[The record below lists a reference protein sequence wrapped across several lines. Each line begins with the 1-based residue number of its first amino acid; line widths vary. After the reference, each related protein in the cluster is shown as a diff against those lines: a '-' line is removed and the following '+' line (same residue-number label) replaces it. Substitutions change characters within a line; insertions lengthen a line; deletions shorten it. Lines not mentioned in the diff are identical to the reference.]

1 MSKPKKRDLLALSSI
16 PLIMTLGNSMLIP
29 VLPGMR
35 SHLNVSSFQVSLI
48 ITVYS
53 VVAIFL
59 IPVAG
64 FLSDR
69 FGRKKVIV
77 PSLILTGLGG
87 LLCGI
92 AAVWFAQ
99 AYLWILVGRFIQGIG
114 AAGAAPIVMPL
125 VGDLYQEE
133 AQVSAG
139 LGLIETS
146 NTFGKVLSPIL
157 GSLLAVIV
165 WYAPFWAIPVLC
177 LGSLLMVWFMVK
189 VPKKKEE
196 KPPGIPEFFAS
207 MKAVFKEKGRW
218 LYAIFALGGIC
229 MFVVFGTLF
238 YLSQMLE
245 DEHGMHGV
253 LKGAM
258 LAIPTAALC
267 ACSFGTGKLIG
278 DHKKRMKWF
287 NLVGVVLL
295 SAATLACALLGEE
308 SVVLDIA
315 LISLS
320 SAGVG
325 IALPC
330 LDAFITEGIEKEQ
343 RGTVSSFY
351 SSMRFI
357 GVAAGPPVASIM
369 LKPSAGP
376 FFFLAAGLG
385 AVAVLLGAF
394 ALKPQEDQAAAESR

>member
-1 MSKPKKRDLLALSSI
+1 
-16 PLIMTLGNSMLIP
+16 
-29 VLPGMR
+29 MR
-35 SHLNVSSFQVSLI
+35 SQLNVSSFQVSLI

-69 FGRKKVIV
+69 FGRKKVIL
-77 PSLILTGLGG
+77 PSLILTAQGG

-92 AAVWFAQ
+92 ASVWFEQ

-114 AAGAAPIVMPL
+114 AAGAFPIVMPL
-125 VGDLYQEE
+125 VGDMFQDE

-139 LGLIETS
+139 LGIIETS

-157 GSLLAVIV
+157 GSLLAAIV

-177 LGSLLMVWFMVK
+177 AVSLVMVWFMVK
-189 VPKKKEE
+189 VPKKQQE
-196 KPPGIPEFFAS
+196 KPPGISEFFKS
-207 MKAVFKEKGRW
+207 VKSLFRQKGRW

-229 MFVVFGTLF
+229 MFTIFGTLF

-253 LKGAM
+253 LKGGM

-278 DHKKRMKWF
+278 NHKKRMKWF
-287 NLVGVVLL
+287 NLAGVVLL
-295 SAATLACALLGEE
+295 SAATLACAWFGEASLL
-308 SVVLDIA
+308 LDMV

-343 RGTVSSFY
+343 RGTVTSFY

-357 GVAAGPPVASIM
+357 GVAAGPPVASVM

-376 FFFLAAGLG
+376 FFYLAAGLG
-385 AVAVLLGAF
+385 SIGILLSAF
-394 ALKPQEDQAAAESR
+394 ALRPKEDQAAES

>member
-1 MSKPKKRDLLALSSI
+1 MSAPKKKDLLAISSI

-35 SHLNVSSFQVSLI
+35 SQLNVSSFQVSLI

-92 AAVWFAQ
+92 ASVWFGN

-114 AAGAAPIVMPL
+114 AAGAFPIVMPL
-125 VGDLYQEE
+125 VGDLFQEE

-139 LGLIETS
+139 LGIVETS

-157 GSLLAVIV
+157 GSLLAALI

-177 LGSLLMVWFMVK
+177 AASLLMVWFMVK
-189 VPKKKEE
+189 VPKKKSQD
-196 KPPGIPEFFAS
+196 KPPRIPDFFKS
-207 MKAVFKEKGRW
+207 VKTLFKEKGRW
-218 LYAIFALGGIC
+218 LYAIFALGGIS

-238 YLSQMLE
+238 YLSEMLE

-253 LKGAM
+253 LKGSM

-267 ACSFGTGKLIG
+267 VCSFGTGKLIG

-287 NLVGVVLL
+287 NLAGVVLL
-295 SAATLACALLGEE
+295 SAAALACAWFGENSLL
-308 SVVLDIA
+308 LDMT

-343 RGTVSSFY
+343 RGTVTSFY

-357 GVAAGPPVASIM
+357 GVAAGPPVASVM

-376 FFFLAAGLG
+376 FFYLAAGLG
-385 AVAVLLGAF
+385 AVAVLLSAF
-394 ALKPQEDQAAAESR
+394 ALKPKEDQAAES

>member
-1 MSKPKKRDLLALSSI
+1 MSAPKKKDLLALSSI

-35 SHLNVSSFQVSLI
+35 SQLNVSSFQVSLI

-92 AAVWFAQ
+92 AAVWLAH
-99 AYLWILVGRFIQGIG
+99 AYVWILAGRFIQGIG
-114 AAGAAPIVMPL
+114 AAGAFPIVMPL
-125 VGDLYQEE
+125 VGDLFQDE

-139 LGLIETS
+139 LGMIETS

-165 WYAPFWAIPVLC
+165 WHAPFWAIPVLC
-177 LGSLLMVWFMVK
+177 AASLIMVWLMVK
-189 VPKKKEE
+189 VPKKQEA
-196 KPPGIPEFFAS
+196 KPPGIPQFFAS
-207 MKAVFKEKGRW
+207 VRTLFRQKGRW
-218 LYAIFALGGIC
+218 LYAIFVLGGIC

-253 LKGAM
+253 LKGGM

-278 DHKKRMKWF
+278 NHKKRMKWF
-287 NLVGVVLL
+287 NLSGTFLL
-295 SAATLACALLGEE
+295 TAATLVCAWFGEKSVLLDM
-308 SVVLDIA
+308 V

-343 RGTVSSFY
+343 RGTVTSFY

-357 GVAAGPPVASIM
+357 GVAAGPPVASVM

-376 FFFLAAGLG
+376 FFYLAAGLG
-385 AVAVLLGAF
+385 GVAILLSAF
-394 ALKPQEDQAAAESR
+394 ALKPKED